1 VSAGLTTRRILD
13 RHARQQQRAEQRSME
28 MVAGL
33 VVIAAAAIVGTL
45 VVLLVGAVVDSMTGL
60 QIVSDLL
67 RAARGV
73 R

>member
-1 VSAGLTTRRILD
+1 MSAGLTTRRILD

-33 VVIAAAAIVGTL
+33 VVLALVAIVGTL

>member
-1 VSAGLTTRRILD
+1 MSAGLTTRRILD

-33 VVIAAAAIVGTL
+33 VVLALVAIVGTL
-45 VVLLVGAVVDSMTGL
+45 VVLLVGAVVDSWTGL

-67 RAARGV
+67 RAARGAL
-73 R
+73 

>member
-1 VSAGLTTRRILD
+1 MSAGLTTRRILD

-33 VVIAAAAIVGTL
+33 VVIALVAIVGTL
-45 VVLLVGAVVDSMTGL
+45 VELLVGAVVDSMTGL

>member
-33 VVIAAAAIVGTL
+33 VVIALVAIVGTL

>member
-1 VSAGLTTRRILD
+1 MSAGLTTRRILD

-33 VVIAAAAIVGTL
+33 VVIALVAIVGTL

>member
-1 VSAGLTTRRILD
+1 MSTGHATRRILD
-13 RHARQQQRAEQRSME
+13 RHARQQQRAEQRAME

-33 VVIAAAAIVGTL
+33 VVIALVAIVGTL

>member
-1 VSAGLTTRRILD
+1 MELIADLVGL
-13 RHARQQQRAEQRSME
+13 
-28 MVAGL
+28 
-33 VVIAAAAIVGTL
+33 AAVAIVGTL